1 MRTAEERDQQTLLIV
16 RAVVRF
22 LAVVACSWCVLAV
35 LDLAVGLD
43 DDLHA
48 PLALAAVA
56 VGLVAAVT
64 RLRHDSR

>member
-22 LAVVACSWCVLAV
+22 LAVVACSWCVLAA

-43 DDLHA
+43 EDLHA
-48 PLALAAVA
+48 PLALAAVLA
-56 VGLVAAVT
+56 GGVAAVI
-64 RLRHDSR
+64 RLRNQSR